1 MASTDRIVVPVHYD
15 FASSLCFVAHRV
27 LGRMTSFLD
36 GIGMDLAWDPVDLAR
51 LTGWRPGARIDP
63 VRVDEIE
70 QIAASLEVP
79 MRVPRRWA
87 DSLRVGGVARALLA
101 RDAAA
106 GTCREPVFR
115 ERIFTAVYEQGRA
128 CDEEGLIAQT
138 LDAMEI
144 ALLEDE
150 IERGIEALDART
162 TAAAEAMV
170 TAVPT
175 FMLGPWPFG
184 GIHEEATLRSLLGRY
199 AARRRRG
206 A

>member
-36 GIGMDLAWDPVDLAR
+36 EIGMDLAWDPVDLAR

-70 QIAASLEVP
+70 QIAASLAVP
-79 MRVPRRWA
+79 MRVPGRWA
-87 DSLRVGGVARALLA
+87 DSLRVGGATMALLA

-106 GTCREPVFR
+106 RTCLEPVFR
-115 ERIFTAVYEQGRA
+115 ERIFTAVYEQGCA
-128 CDEEGLIAQT
+128 CDDEGLVART
-138 LDAMEI
+138 LDAMGITLSEEE
-144 ALLEDE
+144 L
-150 IERGIEALDART
+150 ERGTRAFDART

-184 GIHEEATLRSLLGRY
+184 GIHEEATLRSMLGRY
-199 AARRRRG
+199 AARRRRS

>member
-1 MASTDRIVVPVHYD
+1 MTTPDRIVVPVHYD

-27 LGRMTSFLD
+27 LGRMTGFLD
-36 GIGMDLAWDPVDLAR
+36 EIGMDLEWAPVDLAR
-51 LTGWRPGARIDP
+51 LTRWRPGARID
-63 VRVDEIE
+63 RSRLDEIE

-79 MRVPRRWA
+79 MRVPGRWA
-87 DSLRVGGVARALLA
+87 DSLRVGGATMALLA

-106 GTCREPVFR
+106 GTCLEPVFR
-115 ERIFTAVYEQGRA
+115 ERIFTAVYEQGCA
-128 CDEEGLIAQT
+128 CDDEGLVART
-138 LDAMEI
+138 LDAMGI
-144 ALLEDE
+144 ALSEDE
-150 IERGIEALDART
+150 LEHGIEALDART

-184 GIHEEATLRSLLGRY
+184 GIHEEATLRSLFGRY
-199 AARRRRG
+199 AARCRRS